1 MTSRKQILKELESIQ
16 VNLDRAYR
24 KAERVSAKLDIPSL
38 GELLLI
44 KVQVEQL
51 LEMIKSKE
59 NK

>member
-1 MTSRKQILKELESIQ
+1 MATKKEILKELESIQ
-16 VNLDRAYR
+16 VNLERAYR

-51 LEMIKSKE
+51 IEMAKE
-59 NK
+59 K

>member
-1 MTSRKQILKELESIQ
+1 MATKKQILKELESIQ

-51 LEMIKSKE
+51 IEMAKEKS
-59 NK
+59 